1 MSTPTLITGAKGFIG
16 SRLLDRIRS
25 DGGEAIG
32 IDRQTDIKLG
42 IAASDISEPEV
53 WQDQAEGCGTVIHTA
68 AVVSNA
74 FSREVAWRTNV
85 LGTRNVLDA
94 AVRAG
99 AKRFV
104 HLSSVRA
111 FGDADFPDGV
121 DESYPVRPDGN
132 AYVDTKIASEQV
144 VLQAHAAGE
153 IECVILRPGDV
164 YGPGSRPWTVLPVE
178 AIRSNRFVLPVM
190 GNGIFSP
197 LYVDNLIDA
206 VLLAAERP
214 EAVGGGHHDH
224 RRGRRHLQRVLRPL
238 LADAREVHRRAP
250 CRRSP
255 RWAWP
260 HSPRPPQPSA
270 GPTTESN
277 RAAMRYLARPGTYS
291 IEKARELLGYEPKVD
306 LDEGMA
312 VTEKWLREHGLLN
325 EERLVSARW

>member
-1 MSTPTLITGAKGFIG
+1 MSKPTLVTGAAGFIG
-16 SRLLDRIRS
+16 SRLLERIRAE
-25 DGGEAIG
+25 GGEALG
-32 IDRQTDIKLG
+32 IDRQTDIKRG

-53 WQDQAEGCGTVIHTA
+53 WQDRAEGCDTVIHTA

-74 FSREVAWRTNV
+74 FSREVTWRTNV

-104 HLSSVRA
+104 HFSSVRA
-111 FGDADFPDGV
+111 FGDSDFPDGV

-144 VLQAHAAGE
+144 VLQAHASGE

-178 AIRSNRFVLPVM
+178 AIRSNRFVLPAN
-190 GNGIFSP
+190 GKGIFSP
-197 LYVDNLIDA
+197 LYVDNLVDA
-206 VLLAAERP
+206 TLLAAERP
-214 EAVGGGHHDH
+214 EALGEVITVTDGAGVTCNEFFGRYSQMLGKSAPRGLPKVAAMGLAALPEAAAAIGGT
-224 RRGRRHLQRVLRPL
+224 
-238 LADAREVHRRAP
+238 
-250 CRRSP
+250 S
-255 RWAWP
+255 
-260 HSPRPPQPSA
+260 
-270 GPTTESN
+270 TESN

-291 IEKARELLGYEPKVD
+291 IEKARTLLGYEPMIG

-312 VTEKWLREHGLLN
+312 ATEKWLREHGLL
-325 EERLVSARW
+325 R